1 MNKPTALYFA
11 RFRQSQFH
19 RFKLILMML
28 LVRFLYVQ
36 VVLYHWLTTIL
47 FVVYT
52 RKSRSIRGARQPCAV
67 VAELLRGSVVEM
79 RGPSARGKFADIWGN
94 NCFIK
99 PSVYRSNWLILTTK
113 NHRYLIYL
121 ISYWIDATFSKLKK
135 NGSLKSDQSSKFNNL
150 VRTLG
155 SQVTVSVA
163 KMRERETVFKKF
175 IVVNFA

>member
-1 MNKPTALYFA
+1 
-11 RFRQSQFH
+11 
-19 RFKLILMML
+19 ML
-28 LVRFLYVQ
+28 LVRFLYPQ

-99 PSVYRSNWLILTTK
+99 PSVYRSKWELEI
-113 NHRYLIYL
+113 I
-121 ISYWIDATFSKLKK
+121 ISVIKMKQFDQDHGLQ
-135 NGSLKSDQSSKFNNL
+135 SDSFGRKD
-150 VRTLG
+150 
-155 SQVTVSVA
+155 
-163 KMRERETVFKKF
+163 ERETVFKKLM
-175 IVVNFA
+175 VVNLI